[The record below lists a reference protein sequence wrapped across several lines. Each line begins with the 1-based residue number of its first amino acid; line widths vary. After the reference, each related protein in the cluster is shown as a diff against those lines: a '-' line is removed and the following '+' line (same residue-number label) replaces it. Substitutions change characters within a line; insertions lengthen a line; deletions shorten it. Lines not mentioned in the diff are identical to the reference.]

1 MGRYVITLR
10 VGATIEADDARV
22 IQGNRFIEY
31 IVRSTQVRNLVS
43 TQAVAEVR
51 KVDLGEVGGMRFTGQ
66 HDASFVRT
74 EGSI

>member
-1 MGRYVITLR
+1 VITLR

-22 IQGNRFIEY
+22 IQDDRFIEY
-31 IVRSTQVRNLVS
+31 IARSTHVRNLIS

-66 HDASFVRT
+66 HDASFART
-74 EGSI
+74 DGSV